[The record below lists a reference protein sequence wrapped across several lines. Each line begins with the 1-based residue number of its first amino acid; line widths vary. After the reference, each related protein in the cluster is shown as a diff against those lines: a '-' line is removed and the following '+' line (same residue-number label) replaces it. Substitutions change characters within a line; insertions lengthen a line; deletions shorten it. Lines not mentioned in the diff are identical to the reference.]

1 MEGLQEYT
9 GILSTF
15 PEIIHVHK
23 VRIAKN
29 IVYCTLLFLHGT
41 IFGFFGI
48 VDNTTWTLLLKH
60 IKNYNNYQQY
70 KKQHEN
76 VTFCFI
82 VLVIF
87 LICLDA

>member
-29 IVYCTLLFLHGT
+29 IVDSTLLFLHGT
-41 IFGFFGI
+41 IFVFFWI
-48 VDNTTWTLLLKH
+48 VDSTTWTLLLKH

-70 KKQHEN
+70 KRQNEN
-76 VTFCFI
+76 VTFSFI

-87 LICLDA
+87 LMYLDA